1 VLRRTSVASVVLA
14 LTAAVA
20 GTAAAADIDTVY
32 PSKGD
37 SAVDVSRYGLD
48 LTWKP
53 DAKRLE
59 GIATIRLRGV
69 ETGPTFQLDLATSMQ
84 VTSVTVAGIAV
95 GFTHDTKDLVV
106 AAPVVAGTTYD
117 VVVTYAGKPRTVAE
131 PTSRGDATGLGWHTT
146 DDGRVWTMQ
155 KPYGAY
161 TWYPVNDHPS
171 DKASYTVRLDVPDE
185 WVGVSNGRL
194 DDKTTKDGRTVT
206 KFVGDHPMASYLV
219 TVAIGPY
226 KKYTQDGPHGIPLTY
241 WIPKGKPE
249 LLKPLEKTP
258 DALAW
263 LEKKLGPYPFE
274 RAGVVVTPGEGSVE
288 TQSLTTFGTGNY
300 RYGGAD
306 VREQVAHN
314 LAHAWYGDTVTP
326 NDWRDLWMNEGMAT
340 YLQAK
345 YAVQQGWE
353 TWEFWRREFARNDQY
368 WRDIYGPPGA
378 YHPNE
383 FGQRN
388 VTYGGAL
395 IMLRLRGVIGKTA
408 FDATSR
414 SWPQENLDSSRG
426 RARYVEFLEQKTG
439 KTLAPWFQDWLN
451 SETTPAA

>member
-14 LTAAVA
+14 LTAAVT

-37 SAVDVSRYGLD
+37 SAVDVTRYGLD

-53 DAKRLE
+53 TTRQLE

-69 ETGPTFQLDLATSMQ
+69 ETGPSFQLDLATSMR
-84 VTSVTVAGIAV
+84 VSSVTVGGIAV

-106 AAPVVAGTTYD
+106 AAPVVAGTPYD
-117 VVVTYAGKPRTVAE
+117 VVVTYAGKPHTVTE

-171 DKASYTVRLDVPDE
+171 DKASYTFQLDVPEE
-185 WVGVSNGRL
+185 WVGVANGRL
-194 DDKTTKDGRTVT
+194 DSKSKSDGRTVT

-241 WIPKGKPE
+241 WVPKGKSE

-263 LEKKLGPYPFE
+263 LEKKLGPYPFS

-288 TQSLTTFGTGNY
+288 TQTLTTLATGNY
-300 RYGGAD
+300 RYGNAD
-306 VREQVAHN
+306 VKEQVAHD

-340 YLQAK
+340 YLEAK
-345 YAVQQGWE
+345 YAVSQGWD
-353 TWEFWRREFARNDQY
+353 TWKYWKREFARNDQY
-368 WRDIYGPPGA
+368 WRDLYGPPGA
-378 YHPNE
+378 YLPDE
-383 FGQRN
+383 FGQRS
-388 VTYGGAL
+388 VHYGSAL
-395 IMLRLRGVIGKTA
+395 LLERLRTKIGGTAFKTA
-408 FDATSR
+408 MAAWPQQNAYTSR
-414 SWPQENLDSSRG
+414 
-426 RARYVEFLEQKTG
+426 ARPRYIEFLEQQSG
-439 KTLAPWFQDWLN
+439 QPLAAWFQDWLM
-451 SETTPAA
+451 SGTTPAA